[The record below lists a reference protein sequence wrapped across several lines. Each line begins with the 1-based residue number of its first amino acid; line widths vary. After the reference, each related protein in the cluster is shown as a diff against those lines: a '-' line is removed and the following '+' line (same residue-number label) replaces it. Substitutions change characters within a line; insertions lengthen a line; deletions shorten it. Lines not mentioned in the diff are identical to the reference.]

1 MQLNL
6 YGKTFR
12 WKGLI
17 NQRCFLVM
25 KLTVLLLTVTCLQ
38 IRANTYAQH
47 ITLKESNASLEK
59 VFNSI
64 YKQTGYQ
71 FVYTDNLLQRAKK
84 ISIDIEN
91 APIDKVL
98 EVCFKDQPFTYM
110 MKEKAII
117 VKRKSPPDVSSPDI
131 PVPVKITGVVKD
143 KLGNAL
149 VGVTIRVI
157 RKETGAITNENGSF
171 SLMAEPTDS
180 LEITYIGYQRQVVA
194 INNQTNLQIALEAS
208 AGGLNEVVVVAYGE
222 QKKASVT
229 GAIASIQT
237 KEIKQSPAANLA
249 VTLAGRLPGLTVIQ
263 SSGEPGKDATALYL
277 RGQGTLNG
285 QNPVILVDG
294 VERDLSYIDPNEVE
308 SVTILKDAS
317 STAMF
322 GVRGANGVILVT
334 TRRGDK
340 GKSQISFTA
349 ETGIQ
354 DFTRRNSILS
364 AYDWARLKNEA
375 WGNNNPDADPNNPAS
390 QPPYS
395 DYALERYRL
404 QDDRLRYPDN
414 NWRDMLMY
422 KVVPQT
428 RYNLSISGG
437 GDKVQYFV
445 NVGYL
450 NQAGQWKVDQKDY
463 DPSSYLKRYNFRSN
477 IDATLNKAK
486 TLKTFLNVAGYLE
499 KVNSPYQND
508 IFRYINNQF
517 PSILPGPLTPDGE
530 VIIGSGL
537 YTNSPYGMINR
548 SGYIQGTNN
557 NITASWG
564 LQQDLHFITEGLSA
578 KFMASFDTKTAYRL
592 AANRNYEIW
601 TQIMDPN
608 LKATDGRDSVYY
620 TKNGGDNTPLSLSS
634 AATFESFTNFQ
645 FLVNY
650 NRTFSNKH
658 TVTGLLM
665 GQQEQRIRPGDPLP
679 YNLRGFSSRITY
691 GYKNKYYAEFDAGF
705 NGSEQFEK
713 GRRYGF
719 FPSISG
725 AWVISSESFMSQV
738 TLLDFL
744 KLRASYGSVGNDKL
758 GSKRFLY
765 LDDIQRA
772 GGGYSPS
779 LGRGGTISESYIG
792 NPDIQWEIAKKTNV
806 GLEIGLFNE
815 LKITVDVFNESRD
828 NILIARGSVP
838 MLNGVSAGARPPAN
852 IGIVKNKGYEIE
864 LNYNKRVAK
873 DFTIFSN
880 LNFNYAKNEVVFV
893 DEAEKTADYAA
904 RYRQTGYMIGQN
916 FGYIVDGYFK
926 DQDEINAYPA
936 YNIGRIPR
944 PGDFKYKDVN
954 GDKIIDERDIAPVG
968 NAAVPQYTY
977 GAAFGINYKGISISA
992 LFQGVARVSKFLS
1005 DIGVYETYD
1014 FRERMLHAWTP
1025 ERAASGEEI
1034 LYPALSTG
1042 LSASNLSNT
1051 FYLENTS
1058 FVRLKNVEIGY
1069 TLPANLSAKIGA
1081 QLVRIYVNGVNLF
1094 TWDKMKTKDYDPEIS
1109 NSYTYP
1115 VYRVFNS
1122 GINITF

>member
-1 MQLNL
+1 MQLNH

-17 NQRCFLVM
+17 NQRSFLVM

-47 ITLKESNASLEK
+47 ITLKETNASLEK
-59 VFNSI
+59 VFNAI

-71 FVYTDNLLQRAKK
+71 FVYADNLLQQAKK

-91 APIDKVL
+91 APINEVL
-98 EVCFKDQPFTYM
+98 DVCFKGQPFTYM

-117 VKRKSPPDVSSPDI
+117 VKRKAPPATPVANV
-131 PVPVKITGVVKD
+131 PVPIKITGVVKD
-143 KLGNAL
+143 KLGSPL
-149 VGVTIRVI
+149 IGVTVRVVG
-157 RKETGAITNENGSF
+157 KETGAITNENGVF
-171 SLMAEPTDS
+171 TLQAEPIDS

-194 INNQTNLQIALEAS
+194 VNNQTSIQIALEAS

-222 QKKASVT
+222 QKKASIT

-294 VERDLSYIDPNEVE
+294 VERELSYIDPNEVE

-334 TRRGDK
+334 TRRGEK

-354 DFTRRNSILS
+354 DFTRRNSILG

-375 WGNNNPDADPNNPAS
+375 WHNNNPDADPNNPVNR
-390 QPPYS
+390 PPYS

-404 QDDRLRYPDN
+404 QDDPLRYPDN

-450 NQAGQWKVDQKDY
+450 NQAGQWKVEQKDY
-463 DPSSYLKRYNFRSN
+463 DPSTYLKRYNFRSN
-477 IDATLNKAK
+477 IDAFLNKTK

-499 KVNSPYQND
+499 KTNSPYQNE
-508 IFRYINNQF
+508 IFRYINNEH

-530 VIIGSGL
+530 VIVGSGL
-537 YTNSPYGMINR
+537 YNNSPYAMINR
-548 SGYIQGTNN
+548 SGYTQGTNN

-608 LKATDGRDSVYY
+608 LKAVDGRDSVYY

-634 AATFESFTNFQ
+634 GASFESFTNFQ

-650 NRTFSNKH
+650 NRTFANKH

-705 NGSEQFEK
+705 NGSEQFAK
-713 GRRYGF
+713 GKRYGF
-719 FPSISG
+719 FPSVSG
-725 AWVISSESFMSQV
+725 AWVISSEPFMSNV

-744 KLRASYGSVGNDKL
+744 KLRASYGSVGNDRL
-758 GSKRFLY
+758 GGKRFLY

-815 LKITVDVFNESRD
+815 LKITVDVFKESRD

-852 IGIVKNKGYEIE
+852 IGIVKNQGYEIE

-880 LNFNYAKNEVVFV
+880 LNFNYARNKVVFV
-893 DEAEKTADYAA
+893 DEAEKTADFAA

-926 DQDEINAYPA
+926 DQEEINGYPA

-977 GAAFGINYKGISISA
+977 GAAFGINYKGISVSA
-992 LFQGVARVSKFLS
+992 LFQGVAGVSKFLS
-1005 DIGVYETYD
+1005 DIGVFETYD

-1025 ERAASGEEI
+1025 ERAAAGEEI

-1042 LSASNLSNT
+1042 LSASNLVNT

-1069 TLPANLSAKIGA
+1069 TLPENISGKIGA